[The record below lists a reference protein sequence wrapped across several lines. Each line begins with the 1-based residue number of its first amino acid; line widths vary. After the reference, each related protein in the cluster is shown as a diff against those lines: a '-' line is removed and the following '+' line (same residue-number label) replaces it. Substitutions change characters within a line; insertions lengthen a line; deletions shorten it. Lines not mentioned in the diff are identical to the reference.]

1 MAKLV
6 KIFISAF
13 SIICIAPRN
22 FLVMAVGTREE
33 RFYSSEGGNG
43 GPRHGPQNPSPANNT
58 NAGQPNYSSSNT
70 SPAPVK
76 PEPKTIN
83 FYTNRNN
90 IGFLYNVG
98 AKKFIGTD
106 AHRYWLKAVDEASS
120 PLPIEI
126 VVSYG
131 NGIGTYTE
139 IISVDSVKSPNE
151 GKRTHSDF
159 HANVKRFDVGGGKHK
174 KSCYLYGHTSTYNR
188 FSITPPYYKGDS
200 AFKILR
206 SSFCLGV
213 TSDNS
218 LMEMPCVDDTTE
230 GEGTEENDRQLF
242 KFCRQNSA
250 DKCY

>member
-13 SIICIAPRN
+13 SIICIASRN

-33 RFYSSEGGNG
+33 RFYSSEGGNR
-43 GPRHGPQNPSPANNT
+43 GPRHEPQNPSPSSNT

-70 SPAPVK
+70 SPAPAK

-83 FYTNRNN
+83 FYTNKNN
-90 IGFLYNVG
+90 VGFLYNVG

-151 GKRTHSDF
+151 GKRANTDFHSD
-159 HANVKRFDVGGGKHK
+159 VKRFDVGGGKTKNLLFIWSHL
-174 KSCYLYGHTSTYNR
+174 YL
-188 FSITPPYYKGDS
+188 
-200 AFKILR
+200 
-206 SSFCLGV
+206 
-213 TSDNS
+213 
-218 LMEMPCVDDTTE
+218 
-230 GEGTEENDRQLF
+230 
-242 KFCRQNSA
+242 
-250 DKCY
+250 